1 CQACQPDTS
10 SGWQAWVSSA
20 VSVQGATS
28 GGFSK
33 KLQTK
38 RARVSSPIWA
48 FTLNPLGE
56 FTMRRTIAFVSAVA
70 FCAVSSVHADYAVTG
85 NGTWPKNW
93 PKELEPLR
101 KQASTFEGPLA
112 AHQHY
117 AIPFTKREQFE
128 SAWPHILKLKS
139 KGAPVRL
146 VRGPNFFLAKD
157 IKAGVIVHCPPPGQS
172 DNPADTTY

>member
-1 CQACQPDTS
+1 MKKTIPVLAAT
-10 SGWQAWVSSA
+10 ALIA
-20 VSVQGATS
+20 VCSV
-28 GGFSK
+28 
-33 KLQTK
+33 
-38 RARVSSPIWA
+38 
-48 FTLNPLGE
+48 N
-56 FTMRRTIAFVSAVA
+56 
-70 FCAVSSVHADYAVTG
+70 ADYTVNG
-85 NGTWPKNW
+85 KGTWPKSW

-146 VRGPNFFLAKD
+146 VSGPNFFLAKD
-157 IKAGVIVHCPPPGQS
+157 IKAGVIVHCPPPG
-172 DNPADTTY
+172 